1 MYNLIYSLALQKGG
15 NNISGTA
22 HAYDNSKLTIA
33 TRAHLYDIQLQ
44 FPIITRG
51 HNMCTLYNDGGTKPL
66 AVTKYNN
73 VQTKLHIS
81 SNVHR

>member
-51 HNMCTLYNDGGTKPL
+51 HNMCTL
-66 AVTKYNN
+66 
-73 VQTKLHIS
+73 
-81 SNVHR
+81 